1 MTWVANKVPR
11 KHRVLYAFF
20 MSLQIGELQ
29 RLTVRTVQKESVA
42 LIKMVYLMKQAQMA
56 QHQINSP
63 MLLSSFSSLGS

>member
-1 MTWVANKVPR
+1 
-11 KHRVLYAFF
+11 
-20 MSLQIGELQ
+20 MSLQICELQ

>member
-42 LIKMVYLMKQAQMA
+42 LIKMVYLMKQARLN
-56 QHQINSP
+56 IK
-63 MLLSSFSSLGS
+63 